1 MILTLAPRTGL
12 LSGANTPKNKKKKTS
27 DPQWDSKGTSSDDA
41 SSGEFFFKR
50 HGPQKKRKM
59 GSDDEDMSRSK
70 LKKKKR
76 VDPTFVLDHA
86 ENTDD
91 DGDGAKQDEK
101 EKGTVIS
108 ALGNFLRGAQA
119 SPTPKKRKPSYNRAA
134 GAQGGDE
141 EDTPTHDFRISKNET
156 ADMVF
161 DFSLERSK
169 RLADA
174 ISLPENL
181 YTQVERDLFG
191 RLAMRGFEPILPSQ
205 WKFDFQTLPESLF
218 PAAGEDFEPLVQA
231 LGGSEFYGT

>member
-1 MILTLAPRTGL
+1 M
-12 LSGANTPKNKKKKTS
+12 
-27 DPQWDSKGTSSDDA
+27 
-41 SSGEFFFKR
+41 F
-50 HGPQKKRKM
+50 
-59 GSDDEDMSRSK
+59 
-70 LKKKKR
+70 
-76 VDPTFVLDHA
+76 DHA

-91 DGDGAKQDEK
+91 DDDCDGATRD

-108 ALGNFLRGAQA
+108 AIGNFLRAGQA
-119 SPTPKKRKPSYNRAA
+119 SPTPKKRKPSYNRAV
-134 GAQGGDE
+134 GLQGSDE
-141 EDTPTHDFRISKNET
+141 EDAPANDFRISKNET

-161 DFSLERSK
+161 DFSQERSK

-181 YTQVERDLFG
+181 YTKVERDLFG

-218 PAAGEDFEPLVQA
+218 PAAGEDIEPLVQA